1 MVKKTSMCVCPKC
14 GGDDIEYLDM
24 DYEDELIIHKC
35 VCNKCE
41 LVFSEYEK
49 TVYDGYSYD
58 DEDGEYHDFDANGD
72 EIGK

>member
-1 MVKKTSMCVCPKC
+1 MMKKTELGVCPKC
-14 GGDDIEYLDM
+14 GSDDIEYLDM

-49 TVYDGYSYD
+49 TVYDGYSYY
-58 DEDGEYHDFDANGD
+58 DEDWKCHDFDANGD
-72 EIGK
+72 RIGE